1 MKARKGIKEGFRDTK
16 DTYYDNGSK
25 ALSYQESLESTKQ
38 SLEDWCEKQI
48 RRYGDKKV
56 WGNTAEEEI
65 KPVLISYIKNAQH
78 KDIRDKN
85 DAENHAFRVAI
96 GRYAMQLAKRYGI
109 DVYDEWSRV
118 NEEAKRGKILNE
130 SKIRKIVTKTISTLL
145 KEDFNQ
151 FSDGDFGGEDPY
163 ASLLDYEKENYEDG
177 NRNDHLE
184 NKIYGKNLKNHE
196 VPNGFEKIE
205 REDDEPIY
213 RDHDLNDYVMD
224 DYGKLVPL
232 YEKAVKRRKHT
243 KINENQLIQI
253 VTESLKRIINEV
265 GETKKGQ
272 KKLGKLASY
281 RQKQAEDSYFK
292 GDEEKFQD
300 YMKRS
305 RNANK
310 YAGDKLEDGD
320 ESDRQSKI
328 KAYQKGEKKGERKKL
343 KEDVGGNDIQELCNV
358 IKNIY
363 KSVSLKYRMSEYKE
377 AFKTAIQ
384 NGYTKDDLINAF
396 CKCGL
401 DCRTNPRSIE
411 KLNNMWNSLSIG
423 QTKNH

>member
-1 MKARKGIKEGFRDTK
+1 M
-16 DTYYDNGSK
+16 N
-25 ALSYQESLESTKQ
+25 
-38 SLEDWCEKQI
+38 
-48 RRYGDKKV
+48 
-56 WGNTAEEEI
+56 
-65 KPVLISYIKNAQH
+65 KN
-78 KDIRDKN
+78 
-85 DAENHAFRVAI
+85 E
-96 GRYAMQLAKRYGI
+96 Y
-109 DVYDEWSRV
+109 
-118 NEEAKRGKILNE
+118 ILNE
-130 SKIRKIVTKTISTLL
+130 SKIKKIVTKTINALL

-151 FSDGDFGGEDPY
+151 FSDDDFGGEDPY
-163 ASLLDYEKENYEDG
+163 TSPLDYEKERYEDG
-177 NRNDHLE
+177 NSNDHSE

-232 YEKAVKRRKHT
+232 DEKAVKRRKHA

-292 GDEEKFQD
+292 GDEKKFQD

-305 RNANK
+305 RNANQ

-328 KAYQKGEKKGERKKL
+328 KAFQKGEKKGERKKL
-343 KEDVGGNDIQELCNV
+343 KENIGDNGTQELCNV

-363 KSVSLKYRMSEYKE
+363 KNVSLKYRMSEYKE

>member
-1 MKARKGIKEGFRDTK
+1 MKAKKGIKEGFRNTK

-25 ALSYQESLESTKQ
+25 ALSSQESLESTKQ

-78 KDIRDKN
+78 KDIGGKN
-85 DAENHAFRVAI
+85 DVENYAFRVAI

-118 NEEAKRGKILNE
+118 NEEAKRGKTLNE
-130 SKIRKIVTKTISTLL
+130 SKIRK
-145 KEDFNQ
+145 
-151 FSDGDFGGEDPY
+151 
-163 ASLLDYEKENYEDG
+163 
-177 NRNDHLE
+177 
-184 NKIYGKNLKNHE
+184 
-196 VPNGFEKIE
+196 
-205 REDDEPIY
+205 
-213 RDHDLNDYVMD
+213 
-224 DYGKLVPL
+224 
-232 YEKAVKRRKHT
+232 
-243 KINENQLIQI
+243 I

-265 GETKKGQ
+265 GETQKGQ

-305 RNANK
+305 SNANR
-310 YAGDKLEDGD
+310 YAGNKIEDGD

-328 KAYQKGEKKGERKKL
+328 KAFQKGEKKGERKKL
-343 KEDVGGNDIQELCNV
+343 KEDIRDNGMHELCNL

-363 KSVSLKYRMSEYKE
+363 KSARLQYRMSEYE
-377 AFKTAIQ
+377 EVFRTAIQ
-384 NGYTKDDLINAF
+384 NGYSKDDLINAF

-401 DCRTNPRSIE
+401 DCTSNPRSIE
-411 KLNNMWNSLSIG
+411 RFNNIWNSLCGG
-423 QTKNH
+423 QTKNPYN